1 MSRLDRLRTRWPVSP
16 RVHAYAA
23 WSALVLFTLIVISG
37 AAVRLTGS
45 GLGCPEWPRCNGTS
59 VTPSDGH
66 AYIEFGN
73 RMITTPVLDR
83 RRACLIFALLR
94 RPYRR
99 DFTVLGALLVGGVLV
114 QAVLGGVTVLTGLNP
129 VTVASHFL
137 LSMVTLVVAMALVWR
152 VMRERAGKPETP
164 VHDALL
170 VRLTR
175 ALTAVGAVVVV
186 VGTSV
191 TASGPYAGGEGTDD
205 TVSRLGLFRR
215 RHLQDGGDGP
225 RARRC
230 RLRRRRRRAVDL
242 RPPPRR
248 ARPLRA
254 LTAVCVAVAVTGII
268 GTLQYHVLDYPAWTV
283 WLHVASVCL
292 TWNALVWSLLAAG
305 RSERVAAE
313 AEPPPLPREPA
324 TVTSYPQPLRA
335 PTASSATSAAAMPT
349 TPGAIR
355 RAQRRRRR
363 DHPRPWPR
371 RLAVLA

>member
-1 MSRLDRLRTRWPVSP
+1 MSRLDRLRARWPVSP

-73 RMITTPVLDR
+73 RMITTPVSIAAVL
-83 RRACLIFALLR
+83 CLVFALLR

-129 VTVASHFL
+129 VTVMSHFL
-137 LSMVTLVVAMALVWR
+137 LSMVTLVVAMTLVWR
-152 VMRERAGKPETP
+152 VMRERAGKAETP

-175 ALTAVGAVVVV
+175 ALTVVGAVVVV

-205 TVSRLGLFRR
+205 TVSRLGLF
-215 RHLQDGGDGP
+215 GDDTFKTVMMVH
-225 RARRC
+225 ARVA
-230 RLRRRRRRAVDL
+230 AVFGVAAVAL
-242 RPPPRR
+242 WIY
-248 ARPLRA
+248 ARMRGARGLFAP
-254 LTAVCVAVAVTGII
+254 LTAVCVAVAVTGAI

-292 TWNALVWSLLAAG
+292 TWNALIWSSLAAG

-313 AEPPPLPREPA
+313 AEPPSLPREPA
-324 TVTSYPQPLRA
+324 TV
-335 PTASSATSAAAMPT
+335 
-349 TPGAIR
+349 
-355 RAQRRRRR
+355 
-363 DHPRPWPR
+363 
-371 RLAVLA
+371 